1 MRILPRAAARVLRRE
16 CVAERVAH
24 ALGRVLERL
33 ELLHHRQRIERR
45 GRPGLDVGDPFFEVR
60 CRLRATGDAAP
71 AGAEHEGQA
80 YRERAADEVVRHAHV
95 TALPWRPA
103 RLPRPRRSLPR
114 RGSGRISPYRRARG
128 WSWGGR
134 SEEHTS
140 ELQSLMRI
148 SYAVFCSTT
157 KKAKSYYNRTHLL
170 HTHTE
175 Q

>member
-1 MRILPRAAARVLRRE
+1 MRIRPRAAARVLRRE

-80 YRERAADEVVRHAHV
+80 YRERAADEVVRHK
-95 TALPWRPA
+95 
-103 RLPRPRRSLPR
+103 
-114 RGSGRISPYRRARG
+114 
-128 WSWGGR
+128 

-140 ELQSLMRI
+140 ELQSLMRT
-148 SYAVFCSTT
+148 SYAVFSTKN
-157 KKAKSYYNRTHLL
+157 KKKPITQMHAY
-170 HTHTE
+170 